1 MGNVHIY
8 YLNMKLIW
16 IEIHDLK
23 IHNVVN
29 NLYLAIIVEDTF
41 FEVFKLFNSDHF
53 YIFSCRRNAQVTF
66 VEKPQLKK

>member
-16 IEIHDLK
+16 IEINDLK

-41 FEVFKLFNSDHF
+41 IKGF
-53 YIFSCRRNAQVTF
+53 
-66 VEKPQLKK
+66 

>member
-16 IEIHDLK
+16 IEINDLK
-23 IHNVVN
+23 I
-29 NLYLAIIVEDTF
+29 YLAIIVEDTF

-66 VEKPQLKK
+66 VEKPQLKINSSKNY